1 VEAALQHEMM
11 LDVVRLVKRSTRW
24 LLRNRRHQLAPSL
37 LIEEFAGG
45 IDGFLEQLPSLLR
58 GNAQAFFEER
68 RDRYRAGGADEPL
81 AATVAAGLYA
91 ATGLAIID
99 VASRAEA
106 PLGEVAELYFHLGE
120 RLELDWFGGQILRSA
135 VDNEWQALARESYLE
150 DLQAQQCTLAMGILR
165 LRCEGLDSAACVA
178 RWEEQQAPLIARWRE
193 MLAELHATTA
203 PDFAMFAVANR
214 ELLDLA
220 QSSRRP

>member
-1 VEAALQHEMM
+1 M
-11 LDVVRLVKRSTRW
+11 
-24 LLRNRRHQLAPSL
+24 
-37 LIEEFAGG
+37 
-45 IDGFLEQLPSLLR
+45 
-58 GNAQAFFEER
+58 
-68 RDRYRAGGADEPL
+68 
-81 AATVAAGLYA
+81 
-91 ATGLAIID
+91 
-99 VASRAEA
+99 
-106 PLGEVAELYFHLGE
+106 AELYFHLGE

-165 LRCEGLDSAACVA
+165 LRCEGLDSAACVE
-178 RWEEQQAPLIARWRE
+178 RWEEQEATLIARWRE

-220 QSSRRP
+220 QSSRRA